1 MHSNRW
7 GTKHIYDLA
16 QMEFIK
22 ALHIQDSIKKNRFA
36 VHIDN
41 SKAKVVLEIPV
52 FLNVVNA
59 MSYCQRAV
67 DCDLHISTLTR
78 FFKMPS
84 YSDRLDRGVDIP
96 DASKILKNITF
107 LPISLRTFVNTNL
120 NRIDTGNI

>member
-7 GTKHIYDLA
+7 GTKYIYDLA

-36 VHIDN
+36 EHIDN
-41 SKAKVVLEIPV
+41 GKAKVVLEIPV

-67 DCDLHISTLTR
+67 DFDLHISTLTR

-84 YSDRLDRGVDIP
+84 YCGRLDRGVDIP

-107 LPISLRTFVNTNL
+107 LPISLKTFLNTNL

>member
-7 GTKHIYDLA
+7 RTKYIYDLA

-36 VHIDN
+36 KHIDN
-41 SKAKVVLEIPV
+41 GKAKVVLEIPV

-67 DCDLHISTLTR
+67 DCDMHIRHYPGFSKCPPIVVALIEESTYLTLAK
-78 FFKMPS
+78 F
-84 YSDRLDRGVDIP
+84 
-96 DASKILKNITF
+96 
-107 LPISLRTFVNTNL
+107 
-120 NRIDTGNI
+120 